1 MQMSKANLD
10 FVKELPQVEDT
21 GTVIACFQCSACVA
35 DCPAA
40 AHSARFNPRDIMLKV
55 LLGLEGELI
64 SEGSVVWDCATCY
77 TCMERCPQRV
87 RPIEVITAV
96 KNVLARKGLLP
107 PEIAAA
113 AENIRET
120 DRVIVHSDTV
130 ERHRE
135 EMGLPAYTAEG
146 KLVKE
151 VVK

>member
-1 MQMSKANLD
+1 MSMSKVNLE
-10 FVKELPQVEDT
+10 FCKELPQVEET

-55 LLGLEGELI
+55 LLGLE
-64 SEGSVVWDCATCY
+64 EGLLAEDSVVWDCATCY
-77 TCMERCPQRV
+77 TCMERCPQGV

-107 PEIAAA
+107 AEVAAA
-113 AENIRET
+113 AENIRNT
-120 DRVIVHSDTV
+120 DRVIVHSEAID
-130 ERHRE
+130 RHRQ
-135 EMGLPAYTAEG
+135 EMGLPAYGAAG
-146 KLVKE
+146 KCIKE